1 MILLLHRRKPETQRA
16 FTRMRKLSHCLPL
29 LFIFLTTGFTLP
41 SSVVA
46 RQDSAAELQKL
57 QNELTRLKSL
67 IKTPGKANLKA
78 AEDERVWAVG
88 GQATK
93 RRITEPLE
101 DEWQIRMY
109 DLSDLFV
116 VSPHYPNSSPHVR
129 FSHPAHIGGQG
140 GGGFGGGQGGSG
152 FGGGGVFRL
161 PSMPGNAP
169 TISLQGGGSQGV
181 ELVDS
186 QISVKRLTDAIKHT
200 VAPDKWGTQNDS
212 AKIESLGNALL
223 ITATPQMHTQIID
236 VLNLFRE
243 HWGRRRT
250 ISVQTFWIRGS
261 KTDAKQLIDITAQ
274 EATGAGVVKAKAFDE
289 YLKEAETDNRIVFTA
304 MLTGHNNQTLHTLS
318 GKTSTVTTDG
328 KAIVNRTKRI
338 RFDDD
343 GEEITDRETK
353 VVGFHPIRS
362 SIFEGPVFQVTPQ
375 ATRGGNFVILDMHA
389 KLTKLS
395 KQAKTPLDNS
405 SNATIRIA
413 GDGDI
418 PELVLDSTAQLNAQF
433 SSTIRC
439 PKEEVILAGAMTAIS
454 DDASDAPNLLIFVK
468 TTIHTI
474 TEDKS
479 DWHRAPESK

>member
-1 MILLLHRRKPETQRA
+1 MISFFHRSSSATHRA
-16 FTRMRKLSHCLPL
+16 FADATVLVYCLPFVFL
-29 LFIFLTTGFTLP
+29 LMTAGLSVP
-41 SSVVA
+41 SA
-46 RQDSAAELQKL
+46 AFAQQDSAAEIQKL
-57 QNELTRLKSL
+57 QDELTRLKSL
-67 IKTPGKANLKA
+67 IKDPGEPNLQA
-78 AEDERVWAVG
+78 GEDKRVWAVDA
-88 GQATK
+88 QRTK

-116 VSPHYPNSSPHVR
+116 VSPPYPTSLPHVQ
-129 FSHPAHIGGQG
+129 FNHPSRLGGNG
-140 GGGFGGGQGGSG
+140 GGGFG
-152 FGGGGVFRL
+152 GGGGVFRL
-161 PSMPGNAP
+161 PPEPAIAP
-169 TISLQGGGSQGV
+169 PKSLQGEGGQGV

-200 VAPDKWGTQNDS
+200 VSPGKWGTKEDS

-223 ITATPQMHTQIID
+223 ITATPEMHTQIIN

-250 ISVQTFWIRGS
+250 ISVQTFWVRGS
-261 KTDAKQLIDITAQ
+261 KTDAKQLIDTTAQ
-274 EATGAGVVKAKAFDE
+274 EKTGAGVVSAKAFDD
-289 YLKEAETDNRIVFTA
+289 YLKEAETGNRIVFTA

-318 GKTSTVTTDG
+318 GKTSTMTTDG

-343 GEEITDRETK
+343 GEETTDRETK
-353 VVGFHPIRS
+353 VIGFHPIRS
-362 SIFEGPVFQVTPQ
+362 SVFEGPVFQVTPQ

-389 KLTKLS
+389 KLTKLA
-395 KQAKTPLDNS
+395 KQVEAAPDNP
-405 SNATIRIA
+405 SNAKIRIA
-413 GDGDI
+413 GDKNI

-454 DDASDAPNLLIFVK
+454 DDESDAPNLLIFVK

-474 TEDKS
+474 VEDKS
-479 DWHRAPESK
+479 DWHRAPEGK